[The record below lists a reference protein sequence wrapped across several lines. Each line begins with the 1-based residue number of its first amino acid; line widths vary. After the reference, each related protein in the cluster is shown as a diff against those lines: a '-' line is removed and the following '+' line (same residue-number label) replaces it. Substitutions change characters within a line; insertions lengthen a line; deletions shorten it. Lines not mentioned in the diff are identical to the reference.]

1 MVKVETKCKTIIQF
15 NSMQFNSIDISERV
29 GLTAQVP
36 IIKPE
41 KRHKTQK
48 RLNTQKHNTK

>member
-1 MVKVETKCKTIIQF
+1 
-15 NSMQFNSIDISERV
+15 MQFNSIDISERV